1 MTKPPPPPRISTPK
15 LASKSGH
22 RSSCP
27 GEIGV
32 FAMRRFAKDAVI
44 VPAAQFADVRLLEWA
59 VFETLDAVTKRK
71 LMGYCPGTPEGL
83 LTQPDLR

>member
-1 MTKPPPPPRISTPK
+1 MCIRDRQCANAHHEHHRVLDL
-15 LASKSGH
+15 LA
-22 RSSCP
+22 R
-27 GEIGV
+27 GELAHGV
-32 FAMRRFAKDAVI
+32 QRGVAQVI